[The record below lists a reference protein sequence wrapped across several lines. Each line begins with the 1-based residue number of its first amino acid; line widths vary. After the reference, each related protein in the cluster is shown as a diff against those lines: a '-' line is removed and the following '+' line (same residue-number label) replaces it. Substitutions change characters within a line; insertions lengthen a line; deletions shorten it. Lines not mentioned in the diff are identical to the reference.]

1 VFLGDF
7 SLEISQANL
16 DDDAEYE
23 CQVGS
28 APGVSAIRS
37 RKAYLTVLVP
47 PDSPE
52 ILQVR
57 FNLFFCALCRRTPNC
72 SKLNKSTADAL
83 VDCDFEYAHRAS
95 VYWSTRGKSE
105 EMKKQRL
112 RRAISRLMEIGR
124 RESQK
129 LVATSLLLCA
139 ACTSI
144 CYASLLM
151 LLKVK

>member
-1 VFLGDF
+1 VFSGDF
-7 SLEISQANL
+7 SLEISAANL

-57 FNLFFCALCRRTPNC
+57 FRLFFFL
-72 SKLNKSTADAL
+72 L
-83 VDCDFEYAHRAS
+83 
-95 VYWSTRGKSE
+95 
-105 EMKKQRL
+105 
-112 RRAISRLMEIGR
+112 
-124 RESQK
+124 
-129 LVATSLLLCA
+129 SLSAYTEL
-139 ACTSI
+139 
-144 CYASLLM
+144 
-151 LLKVK
+151 